1 MFALI
6 DCNNFY
12 ASCERVF
19 QPNLINKPIVVLSNN
34 DGCVIARSNEA
45 KSLGIPM
52 GAPAFKYKKKFQ
64 DNKIEV
70 FSSNFKL
77 YGDMSNRVMSIL
89 SRFVPDIEIYSID
102 EAFLK
107 FEGFSEN
114 IIDKKCIEIIEIVM
128 KWTGIPVSIGLAE
141 TKSLAKVA
149 NRIAKK
155 GSSKTNSFYSINNN
169 RKHIKALK
177 TINIKDIWGIGSQ
190 NEKKLLKIGVKS
202 GFDFIKIPD
211 EWVKKN
217 MSIIGLKLKK
227 ELEGIPT
234 LDIVKENNNKKSI
247 TTSRSF
253 EAEISS
259 LDDLIER
266 MTTFAVVAS
275 KKLRIQNSEC
285 NMISVYVRSNPFKEN
300 NDKYHFS
307 LTEALPF
314 STNSSI
320 EISKFAIKL
329 LRKIYSKGKSY
340 KKAGIILMGLTP
352 ESIHQVSFFEK
363 DTNKHKKLMESIDN
377 IDNKYGLYKVRLAS
391 QDQKRIWKM
400 NRQNLSRN
408 YTTNIEEVLTV
419 S

>member
-19 QPNLINKPIVVLSNN
+19 QPNLIDKPIVVLSNN

-52 GAPAFKYKKKFQ
+52 GAPAFKYKKIFKE
-64 DNKIEV
+64 NKVEV

-77 YGDMSNRVMSIL
+77 YGDMSNRVMSIVT
-89 SRFVPDIEIYSID
+89 RFVPEIEIYSID

-107 FEGFSEN
+107 FDGFSEDTIN
-114 IIDKKCIEIIEIVM
+114 QKCKEVIETVM
-128 KWTGIPVSIGLAE
+128 KWTGIPVSIGLAK

-155 GSSKTNSFYSINNN
+155 YSNESNSFYSINNN
-169 RKHIKALK
+169 SKHVKSLK
-177 TINIKDIWGIGSQ
+177 NINIKDIWGIGFK
-190 NEKKLLKIGVKS
+190 NEKKLLNIGVKS
-202 GFDFIKIPD
+202 GFDFINLPD
-211 EWVKKN
+211 QWVKKN

-234 LDIVKENNNKKSI
+234 LDILEQKNNKKSI
-247 TTSRSF
+247 ATTRSF
-253 EAEISS
+253 EAEITS
-259 LDDLIER
+259 LNDLIER
-266 MTTFAVVAS
+266 LTTFAVVAS

-285 NMISVYVRSNPFKEN
+285 SMISVYIRSNPFKETN
-300 NDKYHFS
+300 EKYHFS

-329 LRKIYSKGKSY
+329 LKKIYHKGKSY
-340 KKAGIILMGLTP
+340 KKAGIVLMGLTP
-352 ESIHQVSFFEK
+352 ESSHQFSFLEK
-363 DTNKHKKLMESIDN
+363 NTNKHKKLMQSVDN

-408 YTTNIEEVLTV
+408 YTTNIEEILIV

>member
-114 IIDKKCIEIIEIVM
+114 IIDKKCIEIIETVM

-155 GSSKTNSFYSINNN
+155 DFSKTNSFYSINNN

-247 TTSRSF
+247 TTTRSF

-259 LDDLIER
+259 LDELIER
-266 MTTFAVVAS
+266 ITTFAVVAS

-285 NMISVYVRSNPFKEN
+285 NMISVYIRSNPFKEN

-307 LTEALPF
+307 LTESLPF

-329 LRKIYSKGKSY
+329 LKKIYHQGKSY

-363 DTNKHKKLMESIDN
+363 DTNKHKKLMESIDD

>member
-77 YGDMSNRVMSIL
+77 YGDMSNRVMSIV

-114 IIDKKCIEIIEIVM
+114 IIDKKCIEIIETVM

-155 GSSKTNSFYSINNN
+155 DFSKTNSFYSINNN

-247 TTSRSF
+247 TTTRSF

-259 LDDLIER
+259 LDELIER
-266 MTTFAVVAS
+266 ITTFAVVAS

-285 NMISVYVRSNPFKEN
+285 NMISVYIRSNPFKEN

-329 LRKIYSKGKSY
+329 LKKIYHQGKSY

-363 DTNKHKKLMESIDN
+363 DTNKHKKLMESIDD

>member
-64 DNKIEV
+64 NNKVEV

-77 YGDMSNRVMSIL
+77 YGDMSNRVMSIV

-114 IIDKKCIEIIEIVM
+114 IIDKKCIEIIETVM

-155 GSSKTNSFYSINNN
+155 DFSKTNSFYSINNN

-247 TTSRSF
+247 TTTRSF

-259 LDDLIER
+259 LDELIER
-266 MTTFAVVAS
+266 ITTFAVVAS

-285 NMISVYVRSNPFKEN
+285 NMISVYIRSNPFKEN

-329 LRKIYSKGKSY
+329 LKKIYHQGKSY

-363 DTNKHKKLMESIDN
+363 DTNKHKKLMESIDD

>member
-19 QPNLINKPIVVLSNN
+19 QPNLTNKPIVVLSNN

-64 DNKIEV
+64 NNKVEV

-77 YGDMSNRVMSIL
+77 YGDMSNRVMSIV

-114 IIDKKCIEIIEIVM
+114 IIDKKCIEIIETVM

-155 GSSKTNSFYSINNN
+155 DFSKTNSFYSINNN

-247 TTSRSF
+247 TTTRSF

-259 LDDLIER
+259 LDELIER
-266 MTTFAVVAS
+266 ITTFAVVAS

-285 NMISVYVRSNPFKEN
+285 NMISVYIRSNPFKEN

-329 LRKIYSKGKSY
+329 LKKIYHQGKSY

-363 DTNKHKKLMESIDN
+363 DTNKHKKLMESIDD

>member
-19 QPNLINKPIVVLSNN
+19 QPNLIDKPIVVLSNN

-52 GAPAFKYKKKFQ
+52 GAPAFKYKKIFKE
-64 DNKIEV
+64 NKIEV

-77 YGDMSNRVMSIL
+77 YGDMSDRVMSIIT
-89 SRFVPDIEIYSID
+89 RFVPDVEIYSID

-107 FEGFSEN
+107 FDGFSEDTIN
-114 IIDKKCIEIIEIVM
+114 QKCREIIETIM
-128 KWTGIPVSIGLAE
+128 KWTGIPVSIGLAK

-155 GSSKTNSFYSINNN
+155 HSNETNSFYSINNDS
-169 RKHIKALK
+169 KHIQSLK
-177 TINIKDIWGIGSQ
+177 NINIKDIWGIGFQ
-190 NEKKLLKIGVKS
+190 NEKKLLNIGVKS
-202 GFDFIKIPD
+202 GFDFIHLPD
-211 EWVKKN
+211 QWVKKK

-227 ELEGIPT
+227 ELEGMPT
-234 LDIVKENNNKKSI
+234 LDILKENNTKKSI
-247 TTSRSF
+247 TTTRSF
-253 EAEISS
+253 EAEIVSI
-259 LDDLIER
+259 DDLIER
-266 MTTFAVVAS
+266 ITTFAVVAS

-285 NMISVYVRSNPFKEN
+285 NMISVYIRSNPFKEN
-300 NDKYHFS
+300 NGKYHFS

-329 LRKIYSKGKSY
+329 LKKIYHKGKSY
-340 KKAGIILMGLTP
+340 KKAGIVLMGLTP
-352 ESIHQVSFFEK
+352 ESSHQFSFLEK
-363 DTNKHKKLMESIDN
+363 STNKHKKLMQSVDS

-408 YTTNIEEVLTV
+408 YTTNIEEILIV